1 MKRPVVVGIYEVL
14 MINGPFQSI
23 QQNIL
28 FLFVVFVPTNAIT
41 LSPSFG
47 LAYSGQLLNKY
58 PPGNIPVV
66 VQDAVSVT
74 RSPYTINYGS
84 DPLDAKKLDRS
95 SYELKSN
102 FQGAFETGGTNTS
115 FVLNRISSLSFTYF
129 YKVYSPIGIRYAGGT
144 GS

>member
-1 MKRPVVVGIYEVL
+1 MPITFIKRPVLDGIYEVL

-28 FLFVVFVPTNAIT
+28 FLFVVSVPTNTIT
-41 LSPSFG
+41 LSPAFG
-47 LAYSGQLLNKY
+47 LANSGQLLNKY
-58 PPGNIPVV
+58 PLGNNPVV
-66 VQDAVSVT
+66 SYDAVNVT

-102 FQGAFETGGTNTS
+102 SQVAFGTG
-115 FVLNRISSLSFTYF
+115 F
-129 YKVYSPIGIRYAGGT
+129 YTPIGIRYAGGT